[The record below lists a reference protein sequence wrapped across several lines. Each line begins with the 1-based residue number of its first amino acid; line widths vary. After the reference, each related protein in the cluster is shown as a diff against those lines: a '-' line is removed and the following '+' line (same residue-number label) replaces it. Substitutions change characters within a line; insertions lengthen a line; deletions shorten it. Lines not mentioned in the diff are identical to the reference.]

1 METSY
6 YPSNA
11 DTPAAP
17 PVAWEQNRRFGFT
30 VAGALLMVAAYAY
43 LRHHAF
49 HPVLVGAGGL
59 LGAGAALVP
68 ARLTALRRGWE
79 WLGRALGRA
88 NTYVLLT
95 LVYGLVCIPL
105 GWLQRR
111 RGRDPLGR
119 QWRAGAPTYWQ
130 PAAPRS
136 AWNYQ
141 F

>member
-1 METSY
+1 ME
-6 YPSNA
+6 
-11 DTPAAP
+11 AP
-17 PVAWEQNRRFGFT
+17 PYIETPTAPRAARALNRRFGFT
-30 VAGALLMVAAYAY
+30 VAGALLVAAAYAY

-49 HPVLVGAGGL
+49 HPGLVVAGGL

-68 ARLTALRRGWE
+68 TRLTALRRGWE

-95 LVYGLVCIPL
+95 LVYGLVCTPL
-105 GWLQRR
+105 GWLQRL

-119 QWRAGAPTYWQ
+119 QWQAGAPTYWQ
-130 PAAPRS
+130 TAAPRS
-136 AWNYQ
+136 AWHHQ